1 MLYPP
6 LAGKMAKV
14 SGELSTTF
22 QTFGVKTYE
31 VTTNIESA
39 CILVLCLGTHG
50 WQKRVLTLEAEEAI
64 LKTDNNCTHSIS
76 KRPYAQVTQIT

>member
-22 QTFGVKTYE
+22 QTFDEKTYE
-31 VTTNIESA
+31 VTNNIESA
-39 CILVLCLGTHG
+39 CIFVLCLGTHG
-50 WQKRVLTLEAEEAI
+50 WQTRVLTLEAEEAI
-64 LKTDNNCTHSIS
+64 LKTDNNCIHSIS